1 MMPAIDPGEER
12 RKKRGR
18 AAALI
23 GSGTIIVSSVFQ
35 PGWWILGTDPKNWVL
50 FAAGTVASTAVAA
63 SGDLPRSR
71 GKGSARGS
79 GRGTGRGSGPTGHGR
94 DDDHGLAGAAA
105 HRWRVLVMASRLMP
119 RSAGARW
126 LAEAESLLS
135 EIAPVRRGAA
145 MRSYLLT
152 APRLAVTMWAREVLR
167 RARLG
172 PRRPG

>member
-71 GKGSARGS
+71 ARVS

-94 DDDHGLAGAAA
+94 DDDQGPAGAAA
-105 HRWRVLVMASRLMP
+105 HRWRVLAMVSRLMP

-145 MRSYLLT
+145 IRSYLLT
-152 APRLAVTMWAREVLR
+152 APRLAVAMWVRELLR
-167 RARLG
+167 LARLG